1 MGNIFIDSTL
11 SLDTLLS
18 VMDMQLPDGLIP
30 HLTALDFHS
39 QITQPPVLAWGFYEW
54 YLKTGDKAPLEKNYE
69 KLKRYLEWNRKNR
82 GNDENHLYEWEVTD
96 EPKCR
101 CDECGMDNSPR
112 FDNPV
117 RMDCVDFSCFMANE
131 MAYMSKIAQA
141 IGKADD
147 AKYFDGEFVKIK
159 DAVNSR
165 LYCEEDGLYYD
176 REIESGELRKVKA
189 VSSLLPLFA
198 GLCDETAAQRL
209 VGIYREYFKCS
220 AGVSSVSLDDS
231 LYGTDMW
238 RGPVWINYNYF
249 IAIGM
254 KRYGMHREA
263 AELVERTVATIADYY
278 NMCGTVYEFYD
289 SERNILP
296 GRLNR
301 KGEPVEP
308 YNMNIR
314 YQSIRDYG
322 WTAAIC
328 AKLMYDFR

>member
-1 MGNIFIDSTL
+1 M
-11 SLDTLLS
+11 
-18 VMDMQLPDGLIP
+18 
-30 HLTALDFHS
+30 
-39 QITQPPVLAWGFYEW
+39 
-54 YLKTGDKAPLEKNYE
+54 
-69 KLKRYLEWNRKNR
+69 
-82 GNDENHLYEWEVTD
+82 
-96 EPKCR
+96 
-101 CDECGMDNSPR
+101 
-112 FDNPV
+112 
-117 RMDCVDFSCFMANE
+117 
-131 MAYMSKIAQA
+131 
-141 IGKADD
+141 
-147 AKYFDGEFVKIK
+147 
-159 DAVNSR
+159 
-165 LYCEEDGLYYD
+165 
-176 REIESGELRKVKA
+176 
-189 VSSLLPLFA
+189 
-198 GLCDETAAQRL
+198 
-209 VGIYREYFKCS
+209 
-220 AGVSSVSLDDS
+220 SSVSLDDS

-301 KGEPVEP
+301 KGEPIEP